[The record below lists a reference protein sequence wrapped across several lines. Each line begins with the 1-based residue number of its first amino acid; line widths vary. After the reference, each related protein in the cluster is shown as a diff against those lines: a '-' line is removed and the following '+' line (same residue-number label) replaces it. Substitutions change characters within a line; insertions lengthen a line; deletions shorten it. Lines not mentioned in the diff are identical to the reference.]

1 MTGFPSAILN
11 RAADLIRD
19 TAAAA
24 TPGPWFTHDTH
35 LNAGGHTATVLSGV
49 YPEGQLRAWL
59 PTWSH
64 EPWDETR
71 NVWNDARWI
80 ALMSPAVAP
89 MIEAMLRAAALSWA
103 RWEGAGI
110 PLAEQRRQVGKQ
122 AVAAVDLAAAIL
134 DSGVDTRD

>member
-1 MTGFPSAILN
+1 VNPAEMLTA
-11 RAADLIRD
+11 AADRVRD
-19 TAAAA
+19 LAAAA

-35 LNAGGHTATVLSGV
+35 LNAGGHTATVLSGT

-80 ALMSPAVAP
+80 AALSPAVAP
-89 MIEAMLRAAALSWA
+89 AIIGLLVSSSEHIPVCGAPARPCRFCAPALA
-103 RWEGAGI
+103 
-110 PLAEQRRQVGKQ
+110 LANR
-122 AVAAVDLAAAIL
+122 IL
-134 DSGVDTRD
+134 GVDTP